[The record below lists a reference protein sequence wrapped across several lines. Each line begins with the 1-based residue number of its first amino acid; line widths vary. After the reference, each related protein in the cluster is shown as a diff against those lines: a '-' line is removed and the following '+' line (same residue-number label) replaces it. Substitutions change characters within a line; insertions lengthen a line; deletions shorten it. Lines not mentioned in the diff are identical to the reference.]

1 MISKESLL
9 MPSEKCSLRI
19 LYHSVRGRLV
29 SAEIRPSGLS
39 LLTVK
44 TTSVHCRNDCKSEVE
59 KFFILSGNLASNVER
74 NYNGVYVTIMNTYIQ
89 LYSNSPSVRSLSLAG
104 PKRTVFGQTVF
115 SGESAYCRT
124 KHAWTQHTTYYLND
138 AHHVLSIPTDFQDLT
153 TLLVNHSCLKLW
165 LGKSSRYRTQPDAGN
180 MTI

>member
-1 MISKESLL
+1 

-44 TTSVHCRNDCKSEVE
+44 TTSVHCSNDCNSEVE

-74 NYNGVYVTIMNTYIQ
+74 NYNVG
-89 LYSNSPSVRSLSLAG
+89 
-104 PKRTVFGQTVF
+104 
-115 SGESAYCRT
+115 
-124 KHAWTQHTTYYLND
+124 
-138 AHHVLSIPTDFQDLT
+138 
-153 TLLVNHSCLKLW
+153 
-165 LGKSSRYRTQPDAGN
+165 
-180 MTI
+180 